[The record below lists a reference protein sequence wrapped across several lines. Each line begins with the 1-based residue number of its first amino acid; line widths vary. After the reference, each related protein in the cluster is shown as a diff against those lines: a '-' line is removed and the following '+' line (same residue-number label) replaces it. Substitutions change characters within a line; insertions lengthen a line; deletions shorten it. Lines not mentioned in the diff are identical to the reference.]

1 MREFAFGTD
10 NQYSWLDNLISDGQ
24 CHVFNNCVLPE
35 SCTPDH
41 SRIGF
46 EKADAIYIVYIDRG
60 VATTSD
66 DQNFIRFLQ
75 NGETKFTCLED
86 MMEFFRSLQPLFGS
100 AVSLASTCTVK
111 QGEIS
116 ETDPVDI
123 EALVAE
129 RSQKTKPK
137 LISPD
142 AISTPIKQDIF
153 GQDDAIDS
161 LTELIALNRMRKKSK
176 LLTVMLLGPT
186 ATGKTETAKS
196 LVAVLSDVTG
206 TKYGFIDLA
215 GSEFVGEHSVHR
227 FFGAPPGYVGHGQAT
242 ALADVRKN
250 PYHCIVINEIEKS
263 DPKLIEGLMEAID
276 TGYLGMADNS
286 KPIDLNHCI
295 LLLTSNLPIDMEK
308 YSAANDFQ
316 RSEMCRDA
324 YTKHCGRPEISGKIG
339 NFIAYQE
346 LSVEAIARIALK
358 FIRLELENYNLKLGT
373 VSNQLMNYYLDCET
387 AYGARAIAL
396 NVSATVGKQLQR
408 FLLRSGDPDAFAGRN
423 ISLSGSIDNIQFCID

>member
-1 MREFAFGTD
+1 MREFVFGTE
-10 NQYSWLDNLISDGQ
+10 NQYNWLDNLISDGQ

-35 SCTPDH
+35 SCTPNH

-46 EKADAIYIVYIDRG
+46 EKTEAIYIVYIDRG
-60 VATTSD
+60 VATTAD
-66 DQNFIRFLQ
+66 DQNFVRFLQ

-86 MMEFFRSLQPLFGS
+86 MMEFFHSLQPLFGS
-100 AVSLASTCTVK
+100 GVSSALNCSIK
-111 QGEIS
+111 QEETT

-123 EALVAE
+123 KALVAE
-129 RSQKTKPK
+129 RNQKTKTK

-142 AISTPIKQDIF
+142 AISNPIKKDIF

-186 ATGKTETAKS
+186 ATGKSETAKS
-196 LVAVLSDVTG
+196 LAGVLSDVTG
-206 TKYGFIDLA
+206 TKYDFIDLA

-242 ALADVRKN
+242 VLDAVRKN

-286 KPIDLNHCI
+286 KQIDLNHCI

-324 YTKHCGRPEISGKIG
+324 YTKHCGKPEISGKIG
-339 NFIAYQE
+339 NFIAYQS
-346 LSVEAIARIALK
+346 LSVETWDGIQSAD
-358 FIRLELENYNLKLGT
+358 ELLFGL
-373 VSNQLMNYYLDCET
+373 
-387 AYGARAIAL
+387 
-396 NVSATVGKQLQR
+396 
-408 FLLRSGDPDAFAGRN
+408 
-423 ISLSGSIDNIQFCID
+423 